1 MKSWKREGKNILL
14 FFFFN
19 KMENL
24 SRHEMILN
32 MHNQKLSSNC
42 NRLGR
47 GMVCRLDEKLPLI
60 ITTTSNIIKHLLWP
74 RYGTLLWIILLKP

>member
-1 MKSWKREGKNILL
+1 MRQYKTQELTSHFYEELEKGRKEHTPF

-24 SRHEMILN
+24 SRHEMTLN

-47 GMVCRLDEKLPLI
+47 GMVCRLDEKLP
-60 ITTTSNIIKHLLWP
+60 
-74 RYGTLLWIILLKP
+74 

>member
-1 MKSWKREGKNILL
+1 MFMKSWKREEKNILL
-14 FFFFN
+14 FFFN

-32 MHNQKLSSNC
+32 MHNQKLRSNW
-42 NRLGR
+42 NRSGR
-47 GMVCRLDEKLPLI
+47 GMICRLDEKLLLI

-74 RYGTLLWIILLKP
+74 RYGT